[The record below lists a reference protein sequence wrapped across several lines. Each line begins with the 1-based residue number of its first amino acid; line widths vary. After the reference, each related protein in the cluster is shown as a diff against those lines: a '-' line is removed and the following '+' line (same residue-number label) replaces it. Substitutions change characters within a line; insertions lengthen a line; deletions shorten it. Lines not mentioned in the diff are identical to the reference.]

1 MFQWV
6 LNQICVPS
14 RAFLLEL
21 SFLLQAFPN
30 CRDPHRL
37 RHGDEWLA
45 SKPLQREGNDQ
56 SGICSLDVLGAQTAT
71 CRLPSSPGLCP
82 KSWRETERYDHVHCD
97 ILFVVLQMVLIIEL
111 LPTQAILS
119 VVSATHPLN
128 GVLPYGWWFSHG
140 IYFHIFHELSH
151 SQKLKPWNFC
161 CPCAK
166 QTNHISICPTWNY
179 LFSRQQRRVNEC
191 AFDGYRWSENY
202 QSYSRSMSLRL

>member
-1 MFQWV
+1 M
-6 LNQICVPS
+6 
-14 RAFLLEL
+14 
-21 SFLLQAFPN
+21 
-30 CRDPHRL
+30 
-37 RHGDEWLA
+37 
-45 SKPLQREGNDQ
+45 
-56 SGICSLDVLGAQTAT
+56 LGAQTAT

-97 ILFVVLQMVLIIEL
+97 VLFVVLQMVLIIEL

-166 QTNHISICPTWNY
+166 QTNHISIFLLGTIY
-179 LFSRQQRRVNEC
+179 LAANRGV
-191 AFDGYRWSENY
+191 
-202 QSYSRSMSLRL
+202 SMSVPLMAIAEAKITNHTVDQCRWDYRSALEGCSTAMYYVAKW